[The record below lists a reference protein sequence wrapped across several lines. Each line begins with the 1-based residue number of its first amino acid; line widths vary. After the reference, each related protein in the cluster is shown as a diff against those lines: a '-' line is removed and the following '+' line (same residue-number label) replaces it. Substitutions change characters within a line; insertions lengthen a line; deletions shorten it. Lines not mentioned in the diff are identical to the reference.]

1 MDLTPAPIAEPVP
14 AKPVIQTVPAPTAP
28 TIEQDAL
35 NVGEAAVTGAVSGIG
50 GGWLGAVIAA
60 GESAIAELLAIL
72 VHPSP
77 TVAQS
82 AATAALTA
90 AQAGLTAAAAAQA
103 KPGATTST
111 VVAAAEAA
119 AIPAAE
125 SAVESVVTQAVLGS
139 QGPSTI
145 DQHGTKDRPIVK

>member
-1 MDLTPAPIAEPVP
+1 MPTIPTPTTPAPATP
-14 AKPVIQTVPAPTAP
+14 AAPTV
-28 TIEQDAL
+28 TQDAIA
-35 NVGEAAVTGAVSGIG
+35 VAEAAGKGALAGIG

-60 GESAIAELLAIL
+60 GDGAVAELLAIL
-72 VHPSP
+72 SSHPSP
-77 TVAQS
+77 TIEQS
-82 AATAALTA
+82 AAAAALTAGQAALTA
-90 AQAGLTAAAAAQA
+90 AATAQA

-125 SAVESVVTQAVLGS
+125 SAVESVVTQAVLGN

>member
-1 MDLTPAPIAEPVP
+1 MTD
-14 AKPVIQTVPAPTAP
+14 PAPTPSAAPAP

-35 NVGEAAVTGAVSGIG
+35 KVGEAAVSGAVAGIG
-50 GGWLGAVIAA
+50 GGWLGAVIAG

-72 VHPSP
+72 AHPSP

-90 AQAGLTAAAAAQA
+90 AQAGLAAAATAQS

-125 SAVESVVTQAVLGS
+125 SAVAGVVEQAVLGN

-145 DQHGTKDRPIVK
+145 DAHGTKDRPIVK